1 MSSGGLQVKAVQVKA
16 ALPGSEPPPA
26 SSLLVQVWTLLN
38 PGDGI
43 GADETR
49 GVSVLF

>member
-1 MSSGGLQVKAVQVKA
+1 MSSGGLQVKA

-26 SSLLVQVWTLLN
+26 SSLLVQVWTRLN
-38 PGDGI
+38 PEGGV